1 MRVSLESWHS
11 WSIATWRALLNC
23 SLYEID
29 DYGRG
34 VFINLKNLILPT
46 LTLGIRPLSVI
57 IQLSRSSILEILK
70 KDYIRT
76 ATAKGL
82 SKFIIVFKHT
92 LRNAIN
98 PVVTVISGCFASLLA
113 GAVFVEYI
121 FAWNGIGKE
130 IVDGLNNMD
139 MPIVMGSVLIVSAA
153 FIVINIVV
161 DVTYAIVD
169 PRVRLK

>member
-1 MRVSLESWHS
+1 MVL
-11 WSIATWRALLNC
+11 
-23 SLYEID
+23 
-29 DYGRG
+29 
-34 VFINLKNLILPT
+34 
-46 LTLGIRPLSVI
+46 
-57 IQLSRSSILEILK
+57 
-70 KDYIRT
+70 
-76 ATAKGL
+76 
-82 SKFIIVFKHT
+82 KHT

-139 MPIVMGSVLIVSAA
+139 MPVVMGSVLIVSSA
-153 FIVINIVV
+153 FIVINIMV